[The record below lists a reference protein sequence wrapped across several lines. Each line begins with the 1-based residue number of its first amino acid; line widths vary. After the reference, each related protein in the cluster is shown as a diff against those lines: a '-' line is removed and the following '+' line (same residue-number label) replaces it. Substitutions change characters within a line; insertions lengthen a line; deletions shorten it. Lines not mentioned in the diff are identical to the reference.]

1 VRLAG
6 ADHGPLDIAH
16 RLPPAQALGVGPS
29 AARGLV
35 GVEERLHLAQP
46 RDRPLGVAEPPRAD
60 REPADV
66 LGRVAQMAELPVDYR
81 RQSVPVD
88 DEVAKPEVAVYEP
101 DRGRRRRRVE
111 AQPAQA
117 RLDRRQRL
125 ADLGQLVLP
134 QLARLERR
142 SALPAGEP
150 VDGGRIDGMDL
161 GERRGQ
167 LPRQALAGHGE
178 LLAAKHARRHR
189 RAGNELHQVAG
200 AGAEAPTRRL
210 GGNGAGDRDA
220 RQIRR
225 RDRTQLELERRE
237 RHALAR
243 LAPEHEARLSPCRDH
258 ERLPRGAALDRCQ
271 LDLARVLADLGEHP
285 AHRRGLGWLSR
296 HPRSV

>member
-1 VRLAG
+1 
-6 ADHGPLDIAH
+6 
-16 RLPPAQALGVGPS
+16 
-29 AARGLV
+29 
-35 GVEERLHLAQP
+35 
-46 RDRPLGVAEPPRAD
+46 
-60 REPADV
+60 
-66 LGRVAQMAELPVDYR
+66 MAELPVDYR
-81 RQSVPVD
+81 RQPVPVD

-125 ADLGQLVLP
+125 ADLGQLALP
-134 QLARLERR
+134 QLAPLERR
-142 SALPAGEP
+142 IALAPGEP

-178 LLAAKHARRHR
+178 LLAAKHARRQR
-189 RAGNELHQVAG
+189 GAGDELHQVAG

-210 GGNGAGDRDA
+210 RGNGADDRDA

-225 RDRTQLELERRE
+225 RDRPQLDLERRE
-237 RHALAR
+237 RHALLG
-243 LAPEHEARLSPCRDH
+243 LAPEHEARLSRRCDN
-258 ERLPRGAALDRCQ
+258 ERLPRGAAFDRCQ
-271 LDLARVLADLGEHP
+271 LDVARVLADLGEHL
-285 AHRRGLGWLSR
+285 AHGPGLGWLSR